1 MCFWL
6 FHVSLP
12 VIDNPICQN
21 LEYWVSSRNSGTWLS
36 FYFSPFRA
44 NGTSKSHA
52 GGGGG
57 GGGGVLDKGVPP
69 TVSRCSRRLD
79 KFLVKMIP
87 LARPFSPSKVP

>member
-36 FYFSPFRA
+36 FYFRPFWA
-44 NGTSKSHA
+44 DGTSKSQA

-57 GGGGVLDKGVPP
+57 GFSIRV
-69 TVSRCSRRLD
+69 C
-79 KFLVKMIP
+79 
-87 LARPFSPSKVP
+87 RPQFQDVAEG

>member
-36 FYFSPFRA
+36 FYFRPFWA
-44 NGTSKSHA
+44 DGTSKSQA
-52 GGGGG
+52 

-79 KFLVKMIP
+79 QFLVKLIP